1 MEEFWYSIA
10 GVVVLLLAALL
21 ATSVANHEKGDKKS
35 KPKISKG
42 AKGLMIIFLLF
53 LLGAII
59 ENCEDKKLNNNIKT
73 EQNERFKSK

>member
-21 ATSVANHEKGDKKS
+21 ATSVVNHEKGDKKS

-42 AKGLMIIFLLF
+42 TKGLIIVFLLF
-53 LLGAII
+53 LLGAMI
-59 ENCEDKKLNNNIKT
+59 EHCDK
-73 EQNERFKSK
+73 F